1 MADTDTLPPV
11 YISVASNIEP
21 EKNLQAAVD
30 KLRERC
36 NVLAI
41 SSVYQSPPFGFT
53 EQSDFL
59 DIVVKVSTPL
69 LPPVF
74 KEALDKIER
83 ALGRDRANQQNKY
96 GPLSIDLDI
105 ILWGETAFSFGI
117 KPWRVPDSKI
127 LVEPSIAFPL
137 AEIAPDFIHPEEN
150 VTLAEIA
157 ARFGD
162 AKIERLPLK
171 IE

>member
-1 MADTDTLPPV
+1 MADTLPRV

-21 EKNLQAAVD
+21 EKNLREAVH

-41 SSVYQSPPFGFT
+41 SSVYKSPPFGFT
-53 EQSDFL
+53 DQPDFL
-59 DIVVKVSTPL
+59 DIVVQTSTPL

-83 ALGRDRANQQNKY
+83 SLGRDRTSQENKY
-96 GPLSIDLDI
+96 GPLTLDLDI
-105 ILWGETAFSFGI
+105 VLWGETAFSFGT
-117 KPWRVPDSKI
+117 KPWRVPDPKI
-127 LVEPSIAFPL
+127 LTEPSIALPL
-137 AEIAPDFIHPEEN
+137 AEIAPDYVHPEEN

-157 ARFGD
+157 ARFAGAD
-162 AKIERLPLK
+162 IERLTLK